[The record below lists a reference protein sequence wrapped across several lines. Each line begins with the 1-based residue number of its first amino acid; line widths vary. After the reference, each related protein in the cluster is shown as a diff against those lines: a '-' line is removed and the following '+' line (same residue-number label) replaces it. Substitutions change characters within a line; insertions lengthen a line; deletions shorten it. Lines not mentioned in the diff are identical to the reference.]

1 MNVFIQNAKSGEKQ
15 VAFLLGALDF
25 DTIISLEYED
35 GSVTKGIMTFTP
47 DGEIVYTNM
56 MKYDAWN
63 VIGIIASEY

>member
-1 MNVFIQNAKSGEKQ
+1 MNVFLQNTHSGEKQ
-15 VAFLLGALDF
+15 VAVLLGALDF
-25 DTIISLEYED
+25 DTIISLEFED
-35 GSVTKGIMTFTP
+35 GSVAKGNMTFTP

>member
-1 MNVFIQNAKSGEKQ
+1 MNVFLQNTHSGEKK
-15 VAFLLGALDF
+15 VAVLLGALDF
-25 DTIISLEYED
+25 DTIISLEFED